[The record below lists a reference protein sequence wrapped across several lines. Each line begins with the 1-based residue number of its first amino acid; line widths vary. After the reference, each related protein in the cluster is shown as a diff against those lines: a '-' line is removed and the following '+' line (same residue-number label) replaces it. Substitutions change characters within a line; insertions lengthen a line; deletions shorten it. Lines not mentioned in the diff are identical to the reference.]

1 MQVSVESTS
10 ALERRMTV
18 GVPAER
24 IETEV
29 AKRLQQTA
37 RRVKV
42 PGFRPG
48 KVPMSVIRQRY
59 EASAR
64 QEAFGDLIQETFYEA
79 IVQEKLNPAGAP
91 SVEPKAYE
99 KGKDLEYVATFEV
112 FPEFEVKGLEDIQV
126 ERLQSEVADSD
137 LDNMLE
143 ILRKQNTRYEEA
155 DREAANDDQV
165 TIDFVG
171 KIDGEAFQGGSA
183 NGTQLVLGSGR
194 MIPGFEEGLV
204 GAKAGEERVLNLTF
218 PEDYQNLDLAG
229 KTAEFT
235 VKVTKVSAP
244 QLPEMNEEFFA
255 QFGVQESTLE
265 GFRAEVRKN
274 MDRELR
280 QAIKNKVKNQVMD
293 GLIAA
298 NPIEVPAALINS
310 EVDRLRVQAVQQFG
324 GNIKPDQL
332 PAELF
337 TEQAKRRVVLGLII
351 AEMVKQFEL
360 KPDDERVRAL
370 IEEMA
375 SAYQEPEQVVAWY
388 YQNEQQLNEVRSVVL
403 EEQVVDTVLEKA
415 KVTDKQV
422 SYEDA
427 VKPAEAPQAALSLP
441 ASNHISQ
448 PRAGLCVLRQDHP
461 DRE

>member
-427 VKPAEAPQAALSLP
+427 VKPAEAPQAA
-441 ASNHISQ
+441 
-448 PRAGLCVLRQDHP
+448 
-461 DRE
+461 

>member
-1 MQVSVESTS
+1 MQVSVENTS
-10 ALERRMTV
+10 ALERRMTI

-29 AKRLQQTA
+29 NKRLQQTA
-37 RRVKV
+37 QRAKV

-64 QEAFGDLIQETFYEA
+64 QEALGDLIQETFYEA
-79 IVQEKLNPAGAP
+79 VVEQKLNPAGAP
-91 SVEPKAYE
+91 AVEPKVFE

-112 FPEFEVKGLEDIQV
+112 FPEFEVKGLDGIEIERQESSVQDADI
-126 ERLQSEVADSD
+126 DKM
-137 LDNMLE
+137 LDV
-143 ILRKQNTRYEEA
+143 LRKQGTRYEA
-155 DREAANDDQV
+155 VDRAAANDDQV

-171 KIDGEAFQGGSA
+171 TRDGEPFAGGSA
-183 NGTQLVLGSGR
+183 EGTKLVLGSGR
-194 MIPGFEEGLV
+194 MIPGFEDGLV
-204 GAKAGEERVLNLTF
+204 GAKAGEERVLDLTF

-229 KTAEFT
+229 KAVQFKVT
-235 VKVTKVSAP
+235 VKEVAAP
-244 QLPEMNEEFFA
+244 ELPELNEAFFK
-255 QFGVQESTLE
+255 QFGVEETTVE
-265 GFRAEVRKN
+265 GFRTEVRKN
-274 MDRELR
+274 MERELR
-280 QAIKNKVKNQVMD
+280 QALKTKVKNQVMD
-293 GLIAA
+293 GLLAA
-298 NPIEVPAALINS
+298 NQIDVPAALISN

-324 GNIKPDQL
+324 GNINPEQL

-337 TEQAKRRVVLGLII
+337 SEQAKRRVLLGLII

-360 KPDDERVRAL
+360 KPDDARVREL

-375 SAYQEPEQVVAWY
+375 AAYQEPEQVVKWY

-403 EEQVVDTVLEKA
+403 EEQVVDTVLKQA

-427 VKPAEAPQAALSLP
+427 VKPAEAPQAA
-441 ASNHISQ
+441 
-448 PRAGLCVLRQDHP
+448 
-461 DRE
+461 